1 MSKVSRYGCVYDRV
15 YRKTHLTNGKSSEN
29 GVHGIRDKIGWNHT
43 QADIRNKRTL
53 YCFVKSQEEANA
65 KGCGRNT
72 GGRLSR
78 SSDEASVM
86 DVKRRAKHVKLN
98 NN

>member
-1 MSKVSRYGCVYDRV
+1 MSKVSSYVCVYDRV
-15 YRKTHLTNGKSSEN
+15 YRKPWLIIGESSEN
-29 GVHGIRDKIGWNHT
+29 GVHGIRDKIGWKHT

-53 YCFVKSQEEANA
+53 YCFVKSHEEANA

-78 SSDEASVM
+78 SSEEASVM
-86 DVKRRAKHVKLN
+86 DVKQRAKHVKLN